1 MRVAH
6 SRSWW
11 VMAALLPALAGCAT
25 AGMRPDIAGDRIS
38 PSTRPPEAGRA
49 EESDGDGYLF
59 GDPVGRFNLRGGYAH
74 ATANSDVFGQT
85 TELLSINKSDFS
97 GPMIGGE
104 LAFRL
109 SPQVDLS
116 FVADYAGVNRNSHYR
131 NLVDNNNR
139 EIQQA
144 TTFQR
149 VPLTA
154 NVRAYLSPRG
164 RSIGR
169 LAWIPARVVPW
180 LGAGGGAMWYR
191 FRQEGDFVDF
201 MTNRVIPLKLESS
214 GFAPAA
220 QGMGGVDITITPRMA
235 LTGDTRYTWA
245 KARLGRDF
253 DPSFDKLD
261 LSGVSLTLG
270 LTFRL

>member
-1 MRVAH
+1 MRIVH
-6 SRSWW
+6 SRSWR
-11 VMAALLPALAGCAT
+11 VMAALLPVLTGCAT
-25 AGMRPDIAGDRIS
+25 AGMRHDIAADRVAAPTRS
-38 PSTRPPEAGRA
+38 PAVVRA
-49 EESDGDGYLF
+49 EDSDGGGYLF

-74 ATANSDVFGQT
+74 ASANSDVFKQT
-85 TELLSINKSDFS
+85 TDLLSINRGDFS
-97 GPMIGGE
+97 GPVVGGE

-109 SPQVDLS
+109 APQVDLS
-116 FVADYAGVNRNSHYR
+116 FVADYAGVSRNSHYR
-131 NLVDNNNR
+131 NLVDNANR

-164 RSIGR
+164 RAIGQ

-191 FRQEGDFVDF
+191 FHQEGDFVDF
-201 MTNRVIPLKLESS
+201 MTNKVIPLKLESS
-214 GFAPAA
+214 GLTPAA

-235 LTGDTRYTWA
+235 LTGDARYTWA